1 MTSAGYSA
9 PTSLAD
15 ALALLSA
22 NTSARVLAGGS
33 SLLVAPSRG
42 QLGSSLLVDLRQVPG
57 LAGIEPA
64 AGGLKIGA
72 MTTLRALAASD
83 AVRSLY
89 PALASAATLNGDA
102 QSRTRA
108 TIGGSI
114 AGASGDSDIAAVL
127 IALGATAD
135 VAGPSGSRSAA
146 VESLTPG
153 RDEVITSITVPAPAA
168 NSTVVYETQRH
179 PATLTPLVGVA
190 ACVSPSGV
198 SIGLVGATAR
208 AVRMAGVEQALKG
221 APVTDASARAAAS
234 SADQGL
240 TVRGDLFGTST
251 YRSHLVRVLT
261 ARAVSRAAKAVKG

>member
-15 ALALLSA
+15 AVSLLSA
-22 NTSARVLAGGS
+22 NASARVLAGGS

-42 QLGSSLLVDLRQVPG
+42 QLASSLLVDLRKVPG

-64 AGGLKIGA
+64 AGGLTIGS

-83 AVRSLY
+83 AVRTQY
-89 PALASAATLNGDA
+89 PVLADAAALTGDA

-108 TIGGSI
+108 TVGGSL
-114 AGASGDSDIAAVL
+114 AGATGDSDIAAVL
-127 IALGATAD
+127 IALNATAQ
-135 VAGPSGSRSAA
+135 VTGPSGSRSMP
-146 VESLTPG
+146 VESLAPG
-153 RDEVITSITVPAPAA
+153 RDEVITAITVPAPAA
-168 NSTVVYETQRH
+168 NSTVVYESQRH

-190 ACVSPSGV
+190 ACVSPAGV
-198 SIGLVGATAR
+198 SIGLVGAVAR
-208 AVRMAGVEQALKG
+208 AVRLSGVEQALKG
-221 APVTDASARAAAS
+221 AAVTDASARTAAG

-240 TVRGDLFGTST
+240 TIRGDLFGTST

-261 ARAVSRAAKAVKG
+261 ARAASRAAKAVTV

>member
-15 ALALLSA
+15 AVALLSA
-22 NTSARVLAGGS
+22 NASARVLAGGS

-42 QLGSSLLVDLRQVPG
+42 QLGSSLLVDLRKVPG
-57 LAGIEPA
+57 LAGIDPA

-72 MTTLRALAASD
+72 MTTLRALAAD
-83 AVRSLY
+83 AAVRSLY
-89 PALASAATLNGDA
+89 PVLAHAATLTGDA

-114 AGASGDSDIAAVL
+114 AGGTGDSDIAAVL
-127 IALGATAD
+127 IALGATAE
-135 VAGPSGSRSAA
+135 VAGSSGSRSVA
-146 VESLTPG
+146 VESLAPG
-153 RDEVITSITVPAPAA
+153 HGEVITSITVPAPAA

-198 SIGLVGATAR
+198 SIGLVGATAS
-208 AVRMAGVEQALKG
+208 AVRLSGVEQARKG
-221 APVTDASARAAAS
+221 AAVTAASAKAAAG

-261 ARAVSRAAKAVKG
+261 ARAVSRAANAAKV